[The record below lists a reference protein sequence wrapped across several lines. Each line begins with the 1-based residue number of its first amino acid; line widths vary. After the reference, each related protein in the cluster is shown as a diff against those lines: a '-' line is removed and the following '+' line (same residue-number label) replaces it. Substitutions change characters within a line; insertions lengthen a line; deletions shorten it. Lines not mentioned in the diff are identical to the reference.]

1 MKAILSIA
9 FTCLSIILCG
19 QTKEDSLQWQELAEQ
34 RIAVGKDS
42 VYRQLLRAK
51 QPKNYLNPPSL
62 SYSSASY
69 YTEASR
75 QLLLEVL
82 KDDWITKEQKR
93 SGAEKKVWQQVD
105 RRIDTYENVI
115 SDTIKYKGLKRKR
128 KHFLTLLDSLK
139 ELKRLNIDTVNSFQT
154 ALNGWMQEMD
164 QRRIPDL
171 YIYTAGMLDDDRYI
185 PLLKEALND
194 TIRYN
199 PYAVKLALARN
210 KVDPLVQE
218 VMENNSINIKLFKK
232 EEDQYYLSN
241 TEIFPVLAYLASD
254 NSIREYSKLLTLE
267 HFECIDHGDYEQCS
281 IPHST
286 IENLYIMI
294 LNKSFRNYL
303 KDYMIGVVPDP
314 KKLSNREITWVQNW
328 LEKNYG
334 NYELDRDF
342 YPGLR

>member
-1 MKAILSIA
+1 MKGILIIA
-9 FTCLSIILCG
+9 FTCLSFSLLS
-19 QTKEDSLQWQELAEQ
+19 QTKEDSIRWQKLAEQ
-34 RIAVGKDS
+34 RISAGQDS
-42 VYRQLLRAK
+42 VYQQLLRAK
-51 QPKNYLNPPSL
+51 RPENYLNPPSL
-62 SYSSASY
+62 SYSSAPY
-69 YTEASR
+69 YAEASR

-93 SGAEKKVWQQVD
+93 GEAEKKVWQQVD
-105 RRIDTYENVI
+105 RQIDTYGDVI
-115 SDTIKYKGLKRKR
+115 SDTIKYKGFKKKRQ
-128 KHFLTLLDSLK
+128 HFITLLDSLK
-139 ELKRLNIDTVNSFQT
+139 RLKQLNVDTVNSFQT
-154 ALNGWMQEMD
+154 VVNRWVQEMD

-171 YIYTAGMLDDDRYI
+171 YIYTAGMLDSMLYV
-185 PLLKEALND
+185 PFLLKALED
-194 TIRYN
+194 TVKYN

-210 KVDPLVQE
+210 KVDPFVQE

-267 HFECIDHGDYEQCS
+267 HFECIDYGDYEKCS

-286 IENLYIMI
+286 IENLYIMV
-294 LNKSFRNYL
+294 LNESFRNYL
-303 KDYMIGVVPDP
+303 KDYMVGVVPDP

-328 LEKNYG
+328 LKENYG
-334 NYELDRDF
+334 NYELDRNF